1 MSRTRYLNVA
11 MAARLAGVSRAEIQ
25 REIRAGRLKTFEGMV
40 SVDDLRAVYPDIE
53 LEDNSVIERVQ
64 AIKDA
69 ALFKYADSEQSDEQA
84 LREEVNRLRAQLS
97 EARVE
102 LGRYR
107 NLVLALKE
115 RLEQMQQS
123 EDCTRQQKLVLQAL
137 VGWMLTRM
145 RRQG

>member
-1 MSRTRYLNVA
+1 MSRTRLLNVA
-11 MAARLAGVSRAEIQ
+11 MAARIAGVSRGEIQ
-25 REIRAGRLKTFEGMV
+25 REIRSGRLKTFEGMV
-40 SVDDLRAVYPDIE
+40 SVDDLKAVYPDIE

-69 ALFKYADSEQSDEQA
+69 ALFKYADSEQSDEQT

-115 RLEQMQQS
+115 RLEQMQRS
-123 EDCTRQQKLVLQAL
+123 EDCTRRQKLVLQAL
-137 VGWMLTRM
+137 IGWMLTRM
-145 RRQG
+145 SRHG

>member
-11 MAARLAGVSRAEIQ
+11 MAARIAGVSRGEIQ
-25 REIRAGRLKTFEGMV
+25 REIRAGRLKAFEGMV
-40 SVDDLRAVYPDIE
+40 REEDLRALYPEIE
-53 LEDNSVIERVQ
+53 FDDNSVIERVQ

-69 ALFKYADSEQSDEQA
+69 ALFKYTDTEQSDEQA

-115 RLEQMQQS
+115 RLEKMQQS

-145 RRQG
+145 RRPG

>member
-11 MAARLAGVSRAEIQ
+11 MAARIAGVSRGEIQ

-40 SVDDLRAVYPDIE
+40 REDDLRAVYPNIE
-53 LEDNSVIERVQ
+53 LDDNAVIERVQ

-69 ALFKYADSEQSDEQA
+69 ALFKYADTEQSDEQA

-97 EARVE
+97 ETRVE
-102 LGRYR
+102 LARYR

-123 EDCTRQQKLVLQAL
+123 EDCTRRQKLVLQAL
-137 VGWMLTRM
+137 IGWMLGRI
-145 RRQG
+145 RQPG

>member
-1 MSRTRYLNVA
+1 MPRTRYLNVA
-11 MAARLAGVSRAEIQ
+11 MAARLAGVSRGEIQ

-40 SVDDLRAVYPDIE
+40 SEEDLRAVYPDIE
-53 LEDNSVIERVQ
+53 LEDSAVIERMQ

-115 RLEQMQQS
+115 RLEEIQQS

-137 VGWMLTRM
+137 VGWMLARM
-145 RRQG
+145 SRPG